1 MPSPALDSAP
11 VARSVFGISER
22 ELVFMLA
29 MTQALQAL
37 AIDAMLPG
45 LADIA
50 RDLAVTDP
58 NRRQLVVGIFL
69 IGIGIGSIVPGLLA
83 DRFGR
88 RRVLLGCLGGYVL
101 LTAACALVTEF
112 NMMVALRLI
121 AGMACA
127 GLGVLPSA
135 IIRDR
140 FEGDQMA
147 KLQSL
152 VGVIFMIVP
161 MLAPSI
167 GQLIMLIAGWRWI
180 FGFMAVFGAGIATWV
195 ALRLPETLHPGHRQE
210 INLRSIAANMSIT
223 LTTRAATGY
232 VLASAAVMGVM
243 WGYIQCCQQLLSE
256 HFGAGRAFPLLFGG
270 MALSMAVA
278 NFGNARIVERF
289 GARRVSHAALLA
301 YIAVSALQVWMAH
314 LPHQSLWQFV
324 PVMTANMMLMGF
336 MGANFGSIALQPF
349 ARIAGAASSVQAF
362 IRLVLGSL
370 IGAVVGQAYDQ
381 TARPLAFALLMG
393 GLVSL
398 ILVLYSERGT
408 LFRRLYPPGAVRPV

>member
-1 MPSPALDSAP
+1 ML
-11 VARSVFGISER
+11 GITER

-29 MTQALQAL
+29 AIQALQAL

-58 NRRQLVVGIFL
+58 NRRQLVVGVFL
-69 IGIGIGSIVPGLLA
+69 IGIGLGSIIPGLLA

-88 RRVLLGCLGGYVL
+88 RPVLLTCLGGYVA
-101 LTAACALVTEF
+101 LTLACALVTEF

-121 AGMACA
+121 AGIACA

-140 FEGDQMA
+140 FEGDHMA

-152 VGVIFMIVP
+152 VAVIFMCVP

-167 GQLIMLIAGWRWI
+167 GQFILLFAGWRWI
-180 FGFMAVFGAGIATWV
+180 FGFMAICGAAVAVWV
-195 ALRLPETLHPGHRQE
+195 ALRLPETQNADHRQA
-210 INLRSIAANMSIT
+210 INLRAIGRNMTTT
-223 LTTRAATGY
+223 LTTRSATGY
-232 VLASAAVMGVM
+232 VLASGFVMGVM
-243 WGYIQCCQQLLSE
+243 WGYIQSCEQLLGE
-256 HFGAGRAFPLLFGG
+256 HFGAGRAFPLYFGG

-289 GARRVSHAALLA
+289 GARRVSHAAVLL
-301 YIAVSALQVWMAH
+301 YIGVSALQVWLAH
-314 LPHQSLWQFV
+314 LPHQTLWQFV
-324 PVMTANMMLMGF
+324 PVMAANMMLMGF
-336 MGANFGSIALQPF
+336 IGANFGSIALQPF

-362 IRLVLGSL
+362 IRLMLGSL
-370 IGAVVGQAYDQ
+370 VGALVGQAYDQ
-381 TARPLAFALLMG
+381 TARPLAFAMLIA

-398 ILVLYSERGT
+398 ALVLHAEHGR
-408 LFRRLYPPGAVRPV
+408 LFRRLYSPGMARPV

>member
-1 MPSPALDSAP
+1 
-11 VARSVFGISER
+11 ER

-29 MTQALQAL
+29 AIQALQAL

-58 NRRQLVVGIFL
+58 NRRQLVVGVFL
-69 IGIGIGSIVPGLLA
+69 IGIGLGSIIPGLLA

-88 RRVLLGCLGGYVL
+88 RPVLLTCLGGYVA
-101 LTAACALVTEF
+101 LTLACALVTEF

-121 AGMACA
+121 AGIACA

-140 FEGDQMA
+140 FEGDHMA

-152 VGVIFMIVP
+152 VAVIFMCVP

-167 GQLIMLIAGWRWI
+167 GQFILLFAGWRWI
-180 FGFMAVFGAGIATWV
+180 FGFMAICGAAVAVWV
-195 ALRLPETLHPGHRQE
+195 ALRLPETQNADHRQA
-210 INLRSIAANMSIT
+210 INLRAIGRNMTTT
-223 LTTRAATGY
+223 LTTRSATGY
-232 VLASAAVMGVM
+232 VLASGFVMGVM
-243 WGYIQCCQQLLSE
+243 WGYIQSCEQLLGE
-256 HFGAGRAFPLLFGG
+256 HFGAGRAFPLYFGG

-289 GARRVSHAALLA
+289 GARRVSHAAVLL
-301 YIAVSALQVWMAH
+301 YIGVSALQVWLAH
-314 LPHQSLWQFV
+314 LPHQTLWQFV
-324 PVMTANMMLMGF
+324 PVMAANMMLMGF
-336 MGANFGSIALQPF
+336 IGANFGSIALQPF

-362 IRLVLGSL
+362 IRLMLGSL
-370 IGAVVGQAYDQ
+370 VGALVGQAYDQ
-381 TARPLAFALLMG
+381 TARPLAFAMLIA

-398 ILVLYSERGT
+398 ALVLHAEHGR
-408 LFRRLYPPGAVRPV
+408 LFRRLYSPGMARPV